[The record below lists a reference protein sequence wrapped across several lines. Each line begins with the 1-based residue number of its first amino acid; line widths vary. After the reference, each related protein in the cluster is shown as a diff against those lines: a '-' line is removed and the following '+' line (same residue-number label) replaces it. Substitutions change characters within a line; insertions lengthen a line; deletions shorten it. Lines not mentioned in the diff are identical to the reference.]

1 MKFHLGNSSKENWQ
15 GIVHIWKCHFFLE
28 KTHFFQIN
36 YFFFEKKTDFCSE
49 VPFLKEWKF
58 LWNMKMLQRKTR
70 LNNHIRTEQMLSTR
84 SQKLQIIERNF
95 QILPSCSPII
105 EICWDFPS
113 DKCLKTAKMSDKL
126 QDNPLE
132 RKTSDTL
139 KRKNGR
145 STIHSKMERF
155 SVKTDDFSL
164 YLTFLQHKHA
174 ICVSWWSNVRPY
186 THTSIAATVLYFFC
200 LQITIA
206 RAYISKSIHVAFRNE
221 SSLNI
226 YVHICFLNEN
236 CYGKSRAECEKSRSS
251 QPYFPTIQKY
261 LVSSVRQWE
270 RIETNR
276 YRKCSF

>member
-1 MKFHLGNSSKENWQ
+1 MKNENAAAQNSIEESFPH
-15 GIVHIWKCHFFLE
+15 GMH
-28 KTHFFQIN
+28 
-36 YFFFEKKTDFCSE
+36 
-49 VPFLKEWKF
+49 
-58 LWNMKMLQRKTR
+58 
-70 LNNHIRTEQMLSTR
+70 STR
-84 SQKLQIIERNF
+84 SQKTPDYWEKTPNF
-95 QILPSCSPII
+95 SQLFTNY
-105 EICWDFPS
+105 WNLLRFFL

-126 QDNPLE
+126 QENPLE

-139 KRKNGR
+139 KRKKWSINNTFKNGA
-145 STIHSKMERF
+145 F
-155 SVKTDDFSL
+155 LCKTDGFSL

-186 THTSIAATVLYFFC
+186 TNTSIAATVLYFFC

-251 QPYFPTIQKY
+251 QPYFPNNTKIS
-261 LVSSVRQWE
+261 LSSVRQWE